1 MQKIYFLLFLFVAN
15 GVFAQEDAWIYLT
28 DKPNAEYYFQNP
40 LEMLSQRAL
49 DRRMVQNISL
59 DLLDVPIY
67 EAYITQIAAQP
78 GITVLAQS
86 KWMNCLHVRG
96 LQTEVEALSEFSFVS
111 SIQFANASLNQNGR
125 LSQTNSEAKVT
136 KNLEIQVSFMY
147 GNSTNQIEMIGGDL
161 LHQANF
167 TGSGK
172 IIAVMDNGFP
182 GVNTTE
188 AFQRL
193 RDNNQ
198 ILGGYDFVN
207 RDEDV
212 YEGGSHGTLVLSTM
226 GGFKEG
232 ELVGTAPDAS
242 YYLFKTEAPY
252 ENPLEESF
260 WVEAAELADS
270 LGVDIISTSLGYS
283 VFDNPNY
290 NYTYAN
296 MNGTTTFSAR
306 GADLAFTR
314 GMICVTSAGNSGN
327 NSWQY
332 ITTPADAIHTLT
344 VGAVNA
350 EGEYA
355 SFSSIGPS
363 ADGRIKPDVVAQ
375 GVSSIIA
382 TASGAIAT
390 ANGTSFS
397 APITAG
403 MVACL
408 WQALPEKT
416 NVELLQLIKE
426 AAHLYENP
434 TAQMGYGIP
443 NFNAAYS
450 NALDVSTFENQQAV
464 VYPNP
469 FHEVIK
475 VQLSEISDND
485 RMEIYN
491 VVGQLMK
498 TFTLLNQSSFD
509 LSDLAAGLYFYQ
521 IITPSKRLNGRLLKK
536 YFF

>member
-1 MQKIYFLLFLFVAN
+1 MQKIYILLFILLGNV
-15 GVFAQEDAWIYLT
+15 VFAQEDAWVYFT

-49 DRRMVQNISL
+49 DRRTAQNISL
-59 DLLDVPIY
+59 DLLDIPISEVY
-67 EAYITQIAAQP
+67 KTEIAAQP

-86 KWMNCLHVRG
+86 KWMNCLHIRG
-96 LQTEVEALSEFSFVS
+96 LQTDIDALNELSFVS
-111 SIQFANASLNQNGR
+111 SVQFANSSLNQNGR
-125 LSQTNSEAKVT
+125 TTQNNTNSKVN
-136 KNLEIQVSFMY
+136 KDLDIQVSFLY
-147 GNSTNQIEMIGGDL
+147 GNSSNQIEMIGGNL
-161 LHQANF
+161 LHEANF
-167 TGSGK
+167 TGNGK

-188 AFQRL
+188 PFQRL

-226 GGFKEG
+226 GGYQEG
-232 ELVGTAPDAS
+232 ELVGTAPDAA

-270 LGVDIISTSLGYS
+270 LGVDIIATSLGYS
-283 VFDNPNY
+283 AFDNPAY
-290 NYTYAN
+290 NYTYAD
-296 MNGTTTFSAR
+296 MNGVTTFSAR
-306 GADLAFTR
+306 GADLAFSR

-332 ITTPADAIHTLT
+332 ITTPSDAINTLT

-350 EGEYA
+350 DGEYA
-355 SFSSIGPS
+355 TFSSIGPS
-363 ADGRIKPDVVAQ
+363 SDGRTKPDVMAQ
-375 GVSSIIA
+375 GVSATVA

-416 NVELLQLIKE
+416 NVELVQLIKE
-426 AAHLYENP
+426 SAHLYQNP

-443 NFNAAYS
+443 NFNAALTS
-450 NALDVSTFENQQAV
+450 ALGLISFEEFTSI

-469 FHEVIK
+469 FQDEIQVF
-475 VQLSEISDND
+475 LTEFSEND
-485 RMEIYN
+485 TMEIYN
-491 VVGQLMK
+491 VVGQKMK
-498 TFTLLNQSSFD
+498 TFSNLNQPSFD

-521 IITPSKRLNGRLLKK
+521 IKTPSQQLNGRLLKK
-536 YFF
+536 

>member
-15 GVFAQEDAWIYLT
+15 GVFAQEDAWVYLT

-49 DRRMVQNISL
+49 DRRIVQNISL
-59 DLLDVPIY
+59 DLLDVPIS
-67 EAYITQIAAQP
+67 EAYITLIAAQP

-306 GADLAFTR
+306 GADLAFSR

-375 GVSSIIA
+375 GVSSTVV

-426 AAHLYENP
+426 SAHLYENP

-498 TFTLLNQSSFD
+498 TFTLLNQPSFD

-536 YFF
+536 

>member
-332 ITTPADAIHTLT
+332 ITT
-344 VGAVNA
+344 
-350 EGEYA
+350 
-355 SFSSIGPS
+355 
-363 ADGRIKPDVVAQ
+363 
-375 GVSSIIA
+375 
-382 TASGAIAT
+382 
-390 ANGTSFS
+390 
-397 APITAG
+397 
-403 MVACL
+403 
-408 WQALPEKT
+408 
-416 NVELLQLIKE
+416 
-426 AAHLYENP
+426 
-434 TAQMGYGIP
+434 
-443 NFNAAYS
+443 
-450 NALDVSTFENQQAV
+450 
-464 VYPNP
+464 
-469 FHEVIK
+469 
-475 VQLSEISDND
+475 
-485 RMEIYN
+485 
-491 VVGQLMK
+491 
-498 TFTLLNQSSFD
+498 
-509 LSDLAAGLYFYQ
+509 
-521 IITPSKRLNGRLLKK
+521 
-536 YFF
+536 